1 MAALVV
7 PNTETGA
14 QLAAGDRGRP
24 SQAPVTTARAG
35 LDEAAFAALFE
46 RTAPALRGYL
56 ARVSGSRTLADDLL
70 QEAYLRLLRS
80 GFVGSSDDHTRS
92 YLFRIA
98 TNLLRDHYRRR
109 RHDTAELADQATSPA
124 EAAPLELRH
133 DFGAVFA
140 ALPARERAMLWLA
153 YVEGSS
159 HREIAAAL
167 RVKAG
172 SIKVMLSRARSRLA
186 TLLRERGLAPD
197 ARTEGER

>member
-1 MAALVV
+1 M
-7 PNTETGA
+7 
-14 QLAAGDRGRP
+14 
-24 SQAPVTTARAG
+24 
-35 LDEAAFAALFE
+35 DEESFRDFYE
-46 RTAPALRGYL
+46 RTARPLWAYL
-56 ARVSGSRTLADDLL
+56 SRVLCDASLAEDLM
-70 QEAYLRLLRS
+70 QEAYYRFLRARLPDLGEAHR
-80 GFVGSSDDHTRS
+80 RN

-109 RHDTAELADQATSPA
+109 RHDTAELAEQATSPA
-124 EAAPLELRH
+124 EAAPIELRH

-167 RVKAG
+167 HVKAA

-186 TLLRERGLAPD
+186 VLLRERGMAPD
-197 ARTEGER
+197 ARKEGER

>member
-1 MAALVV
+1 MPSLVA
-7 PNTETGA
+7 PNTETEA
-14 QLAAGDRGRP
+14 ELAAGRPGRLAEGP
-24 SQAPVTTARAG
+24 ATAARAP
-35 LDEAAFAALFE
+35 DEAAFAALFE

-56 ARVSGSRTLADDLL
+56 ARVSGSRTLADDLM

-80 GFVGSSDDHTRS
+80 GFVGSSDDHTKS

-98 TNLLRDHYRRR
+98 TNLLHDHYRRR
-109 RHDTAELADQATSPA
+109 RHDTTELADQATSPA
-124 EAAPLELRH
+124 EAAPIELRH

-167 RVKAG
+167 RVKAA
-172 SIKVMLSRARSRLA
+172 SIKVLLSRARSRLA
-186 TLLRERGLAPD
+186 ALLRERGMAPD
-197 ARTEGER
+197 SRKEGER